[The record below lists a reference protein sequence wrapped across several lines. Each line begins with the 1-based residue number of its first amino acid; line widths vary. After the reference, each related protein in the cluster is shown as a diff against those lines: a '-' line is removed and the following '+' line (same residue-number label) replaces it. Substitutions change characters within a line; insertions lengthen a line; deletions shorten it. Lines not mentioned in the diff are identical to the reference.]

1 MCIMVS
7 GPYATGA
14 RSRAD
19 RERNLAEL
27 NRVAVALFRKGH
39 VPIVGVNLALPL
51 CDAAGRD
58 GYEGIMLPLCLAVAD
73 RCDAVL
79 RLDGAS
85 AGADQE
91 VERIRSR
98 GGIVYR
104 ALADVP
110 DAAPPA

>member
-1 MCIMVS
+1 MWIMVS
-7 GPYATGA
+7 GPYSTGA
-14 RSRAD
+14 PTPAE

-27 NRVAVALFRKGH
+27 NRIGVELFRKGH
-39 VPIVGVNLALPL
+39 VPVVGVNLVLPI
-51 CDAAGRD
+51 CDAAGRANYD
-58 GYEGIMLPLCLAVAD
+58 AIMSPLCLALAE

-91 VERIRSR
+91 VEHIRAR

-104 ALADVP
+104 SLAEVP
-110 DAAPPA
+110 DAGPA